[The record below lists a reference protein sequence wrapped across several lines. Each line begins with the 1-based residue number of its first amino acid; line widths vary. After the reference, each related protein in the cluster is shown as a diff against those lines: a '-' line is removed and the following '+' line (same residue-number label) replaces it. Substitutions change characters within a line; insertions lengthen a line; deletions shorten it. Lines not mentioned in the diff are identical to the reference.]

1 MANDG
6 RSGPRPDDDSSR
18 PTLTVVA
25 DTGDGVGLGH
35 LARAVALAE
44 AWTDLH
50 GQAQL
55 VAADVPPGWR
65 RRLEAEGVA
74 VATEPPAGP
83 ADWLVLDGYGLR
95 PPGPGGGSRLLHV
108 RDGAFG
114 PDGTADLVV
123 DPNLAAAH
131 AGGPLRLAGP
141 RYGLLRRPF
150 RRPLDRAGHPLDPP
164 EPGGDRPTV
173 VVVLGGRPGP
183 AARRLADA
191 VAADRRLAPAEV
203 RVLSGD
209 ADTARVA
216 AGATVALSAA
226 GSTVLELCALGVPSV
241 LVVAADNQ
249 DPVAG
254 AAEGAGVAVSLGP
267 LGLCRPGDAASA
279 VLAVAGDPGRR
290 LAMRRRGLDLVD
302 GWGALRVATAMRAA
316 LVACR
321 PATVA
326 DAETLWRWS
335 NDPDTRRWSLRSDPI
350 PWEEHRRWLAALL
363 GDPRRRLYMAVDHR
377 DVPLGQVRLEP
388 EGPPDRLA
396 ISVALD
402 PDRRGHGWAGAV
414 IVAGLDRYGV
424 DVPDG
429 PPRVVARIKP
439 DNRASV
445 RAFVGA
451 DFAPESATDDLVVL
465 ARPR

>member
-1 MANDG
+1 MVDG
-6 RSGPRPDDDSSR
+6 ASPAEPEESDR
-18 PTLTVVA
+18 PTLVALA

-35 LARAVALAE
+35 LARAVALVE

-50 GQAQL
+50 GQAHL
-55 VAADVPPGWR
+55 VAAEVPFGWR
-65 RRLEAEGVA
+65 RHLEAEGVA
-74 VATEPPAGP
+74 VATEPPDGP
-83 ADWLVLDGYGLR
+83 AHWLVLDGYGLR
-95 PPGPGGGSRLLHV
+95 PPGPAGGSRLLHV

-114 PDGTADLVV
+114 PDGTADGVV
-123 DPNLAAAH
+123 DPNLTAAG
-131 AGGPLRLAGP
+131 AGGSLRLAGP

-150 RRPLDRAGHPLDPP
+150 RRHLDPAGQPLEPP

-173 VVVLGGRPGP
+173 VVVMGGRPGP
-183 AARRLADA
+183 AARHLADA
-191 VAADRRLAPAEV
+191 VAADPRLAPAEV

-249 DPVAG
+249 GPVAE

-267 LGLCRPGDAASA
+267 LGVCRPADAASA

-316 LVACR
+316 LVTCR

-335 NDPDTRRWSLRSDPI
+335 NDPDTRRWSFRSDPI
-350 PWEEHRRWLAALL
+350 SWEEHRRWLAALL
-363 GDPRRRLYMAVDHR
+363 GNPRRRLYVAVDHR
-377 DVPLGQVRLEP
+377 GVPLGQVRLEA
-388 EGPPDRLA
+388 EGPPDQLA

-414 IVAGLDRYGV
+414 VLAGVDRYGI

-451 DFAPESATDDLVVL
+451 DFAPDSATDDLVVL